1 MIFPSAGRLAEFHA
15 ARQSRISRLRD
26 RQFVLTQKNET
37 NKFASVMPPEE
48 KTLAVAADTLALGS
62 EGALAAPRKARP
74 AWEAART
81 LTLRLG
87 SIVMMLIFWWIMTFF
102 FPPSLIPH
110 PVDTLMEV
118 GAIVNTGQFLSEM
131 GATLRRVGI
140 GFAIAMLIA
149 IPLGIVMGTIK
160 SLENFF
166 EPPVILGLTMPGLVW
181 AVIAIMFFGLNET
194 SAYAA
199 VSITILPML
208 AISLWQG
215 TKSIDKDLIDMST
228 AFHASAWSKV
238 VDVILPQLISHIL
251 AAIRYGLGL
260 AWKVVVVVEM
270 FGFSNGVGYQV
281 VRGFNIFSMKQV
293 MAWAITFLIVMIV
306 IEFGIIGW
314 LESRVTRWRPRID
327 AWRR

>member
-1 MIFPSAGRLAEFHA
+1 MSPTWDA
-15 ARQSRISRLRD
+15 AKTVGLR
-26 RQFVLTQKNET
+26 V
-37 NKFASVMPPEE
+37 
-48 KTLAVAADTLALGS
+48 
-62 EGALAAPRKARP
+62 
-74 AWEAART
+74 
-81 LTLRLG
+81 G
-87 SIVMMLIFWWIMTFF
+87 SIVAMLIVWWLLTFF
-102 FPPSLIPH
+102 FPASLVPR
-110 PVDTLMEV
+110 PYETLLEV
-118 GAIVNTGQFLSEM
+118 GSIVSSGSFFSEM
-131 GATLRRVGI
+131 GATLRRVGV
-140 GFAIAMLIA
+140 GFGIAMLIS
-149 IPLGIVMGTIK
+149 IPLGILMGTVK

-181 AVIAIMFFGLNET
+181 AVMAIMFFGLNET

-199 VSITILPML
+199 VAVTILPML

-215 TKSIDKDLIDMST
+215 TKSIEKDLIDMST

-281 VRGFNIFSMKQV
+281 VRGFNVFSMKQV
-293 MAWAITFLIVMIV
+293 MAWAITFLVVMIV

-314 LESRVTRWRPRID
+314 LESRVTRWRPRIQ

>member
-1 MIFPSAGRLAEFHA
+1 MA
-15 ARQSRISRLRD
+15 
-26 RQFVLTQKNET
+26 
-37 NKFASVMPPEE
+37 PEE
-48 KTLAVAADTLALGS
+48 KTLAADTLTLGS
-62 EGALAAPRKARP
+62 ETKAHAAAGKGRP

-81 LTLRLG
+81 LILRVG
-87 SIVMMLIFWWIMTFF
+87 SIVMMLILWWIMTFF

-110 PVDTLMEV
+110 PIDTLIEV

-131 GATLRRVGI
+131 GATLRRVGV

-181 AVIAIMFFGLNET
+181 AVMAIMFFGLNET

-199 VSITILPML
+199 VAITILPML

-228 AFHASAWSKV
+228 AFHASPWSKI

-293 MAWAITFLIVMIV
+293 LAWAITFLIVMIV

>member
-1 MIFPSAGRLAEFHA
+1 MASDEEVIAVTPSAAPLARESVGAPALRPSSRSGAIRTA
-15 ARQSRISRLRD
+15 ALRI
-26 RQFVLTQKNET
+26 
-37 NKFASVMPPEE
+37 
-48 KTLAVAADTLALGS
+48 
-62 EGALAAPRKARP
+62 
-74 AWEAART
+74 
-81 LTLRLG
+81 G
-87 SIVMMLIFWWIMTFF
+87 SILVMVLVWWSLTWF
-102 FPPSLIPH
+102 FPPNLIPH
-110 PVDTLMEV
+110 PLETFSEV

-131 GATLRRVGI
+131 GATLRRVGV

-181 AVIAIMFFGLNET
+181 AVMAIMFFGLNEN
-194 SAYAA
+194 SAYVA
-199 VSITILPML
+199 VAITIMPML

-228 AFHASAWSKV
+228 AFHASPWSKII
-238 VDVILPQLISHIL
+238 DVILPQLLSHIL

-281 VRGFNIFSMKQV
+281 VRGFNVFSMKQV
-293 MAWAITFLIVMIV
+293 MAWAITFLIVMIF
-306 IEFGIIGW
+306 IEFGVIGW
-314 LESRVTRWRPRID
+314 LESRVTRWRPKIE

>member
-1 MIFPSAGRLAEFHA
+1 MAPEQEAIAASPSAA
-15 ARQSRISRLRD
+15 
-26 RQFVLTQKNET
+26 
-37 NKFASVMPPEE
+37 P
-48 KTLAVAADTLALGS
+48 LALERAGAVTRRPAGPAG
-62 EGALAAPRKARP
+62 GAL
-74 AWEAART
+74 RT
-81 LTLRLG
+81 LTFRAG
-87 SIVMMLIFWWIMTFF
+87 SIVAMLGLWWVMTLF

-110 PVDTLMEV
+110 PVDTLIEV

-131 GATLRRVGI
+131 GATLRRVGV

-149 IPLGIVMGTIK
+149 IPLGIIMGTIK

-181 AVIAIMFFGLNET
+181 AVMAIMFFGLNET

-199 VSITILPML
+199 VAITIMPML

-228 AFHASAWSKV
+228 AFHASPWSKV

-281 VRGFNIFSMKQV
+281 VRGFNVFSMKQV
-293 MAWAITFLIVMIV
+293 MAWAITFLIVMIF

-314 LESRVTRWRPRID
+314 LEGKVTRWRPKLE